1 MLIISLVKPIVEL
14 LLRLD
19 FVNFHHIILIVLL
32 VVDAVHFDVQLVG
45 LVELGVLEK
54 QPLAVLLSQL
64 VIDFLGLIVLP
75 PGQAEWLI
83 CYSSDLALMTE
94 LGGGCLS
101 GNVCLRGSIV

>member
-1 MLIISLVKPIVEL
+1 MVKSIVEL

-32 VVDAVHFDVQLVG
+32 VVDTVHFDVQLVG

-75 PGQAEWLI
+75 PGQAERLI
-83 CYSSDLALMTE
+83 CYSSDLALMNV

-101 GNVCLRGSIV
+101 GSVCLRGRIV

>member
-1 MLIISLVKPIVEL
+1 MLRPDFIDFHDFILIILFI
-14 LLRLD
+14 
-19 FVNFHHIILIVLL
+19 FH
-32 VVDAVHFDVQLVG
+32 AVHFDVQLVG

-75 PGQAEWLI
+75 PGQAERLI
-83 CYSSDLALMTE
+83 CYSSDLALMNV

-101 GNVCLRGSIV
+101 GSVCLRGRIV